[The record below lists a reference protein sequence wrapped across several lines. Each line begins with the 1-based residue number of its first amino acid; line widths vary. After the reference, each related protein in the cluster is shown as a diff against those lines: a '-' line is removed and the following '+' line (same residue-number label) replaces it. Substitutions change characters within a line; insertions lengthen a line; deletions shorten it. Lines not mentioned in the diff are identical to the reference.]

1 MATAGNPNYNSTP
14 TSGGSVGWSML
25 TPDGWVTSNDQ
36 TQNNLVSSPTP
47 TNMPNQT
54 TPTNGNTNNNMYNQ
68 VVDTLGQAKTGMT
81 NAMNYQ
87 PMAFNQENLNQYLN
101 PYTSEVIDRSLSNLE
116 DARQRAI
123 QNMQAKAVGAGAY
136 GGSRHGVADSLT
148 NQVYADRAGDL
159 ASNLNM
165 QNINQALNQFN
176 TQNQMGLNV
185 AQNQMTGAGA
195 LSNLANMGFGM
206 ANYLDDKAYN
216 RSETQRMLQQAL
228 VDKAQ
233 QQFGGFTGAG
243 QQGLSALLSSLGI
256 IPSQGTQTTTKNHGL
271 FDYIRLLALS
281 KMG

>member
-1 MATAGNPNYNSTP
+1 MATSGNPNYNSIPPGGGTP
-14 TSGGSVGWSML
+14 GYSHYPGGVLTTSGG
-25 TPDGWVTSNDQ
+25 TPERVFGAEGFTPGKSNG
-36 TQNNLVSSPTP
+36 PP
-47 TNMPNQT
+47 
-54 TPTNGNTNNNMYNQ
+54 NNMYNQ

-87 PMAFNQENLNQYLN
+87 PTAFNQENLNQYMN
-101 PYTSEVIDRSLSNLE
+101 PYTNEVIDRSLNNLE

-123 QNMQAKAVGAGAY
+123 QNMQTQAVGAGAY

-148 NQVYADRAGDL
+148 NEVYADRAGDL

-165 QNINQALNQFN
+165 QNYNQAMNQFN
-176 TQNQMGLNV
+176 NQNAMGLNV
-185 AQNQMTGAGA
+185 AQNQMAGAGA
-195 LSNLANMGFGM
+195 LSGLANMGFGM
-206 ANYLDDKAYN
+206 ANILDDKAYN

-256 IPSQGTQTTTKNHGL
+256 IPAQGEQTTTQDHGL
-271 FDYIRLLALS
+271 FDYIRLLALT

>member
-1 MATAGNPNYNSTP
+1 MATAGNN
-14 TSGGSVGWSML
+14 V
-25 TPDGWVTSNDQ
+25 
-36 TQNNLVSSPTP
+36 
-47 TNMPNQT
+47 
-54 TPTNGNTNNNMYNQ
+54 YNQ
-68 VVDTLGQAKTGMT
+68 VVDSMGQAQTGMT

-87 PMAFNQENLNQYLN
+87 PVAFNQDNLNQYMN
-101 PYTSEVIDRSLSNLE
+101 PYTNQVIDKSLGNLE
-116 DARQRAI
+116 DARQKAI
-123 QNMQAKAVGAGAY
+123 QNMQAQAVSAGAY

-148 NQVYADRAGDL
+148 NEVYAKQAGDL

-165 QNINQALNQFN
+165 QNYNQAMNQFN

-185 AQNQMTGAGA
+185 AQNQMAGAGA
-195 LSNLANMGFGM
+195 LSGLANMGFGM
-206 ANYLDDKAYN
+206 ANYLDDKSYN

-256 IPSQGTQTTTKNHGL
+256 IPAQGTQTTSQKHGL
-271 FDYIRLLALS
+271 FDYLTLLAMT